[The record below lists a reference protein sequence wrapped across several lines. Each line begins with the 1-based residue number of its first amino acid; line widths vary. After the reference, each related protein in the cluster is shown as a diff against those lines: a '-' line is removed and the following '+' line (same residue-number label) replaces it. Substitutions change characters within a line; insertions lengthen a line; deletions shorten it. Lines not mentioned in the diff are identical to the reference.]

1 MYGSHKGTL
10 FGALVFA
17 CVLIACAASGS
28 PAQETRA
35 TLTPDDDF
43 RRTMDAHNAEK
54 DKEAQFKLWFAF
66 LERNPDTSYSVGTIN
81 YLVGAYFIEHRKDPE
96 AGIEFLDA
104 ALARIT
110 DDGKKSQA
118 RRNYIG
124 LHAAR
129 KDGAALRAL
138 RAELEAAGGLSL
150 QDYGVFADGFATAG
164 EWAAVRD
171 LCAEAEGKL
180 TAEFVRAQNPNRKM
194 TDEQVKRTLNNA
206 RAELNRQ
213 YGRAFV
219 GLGDLHAA
227 IGKFAEASKYS
238 TYNYAGVAYGGV
250 TQDWAKALIATGDL
264 AGALK
269 LLAPE
274 ALIYGDAEALK
285 LYKQAWTAAGNDA
298 AAFAAHLEK
307 ARAESARP
315 APDFTAFGYDG
326 NPVTFAEVKGEV
338 TFLGFWFPT

>member
-1 MYGSHKGTL
+1 MLATVIAGILLAFAATGVSAQDS
-10 FGALVFA
+10 GAALK
-17 CVLIACAASGS
+17 
-28 PAQETRA
+28 PE
-35 TLTPDDDF
+35 DDF
-43 RRTMDAHNAEK
+43 RRTMDAYNAEK
-54 DKEAQFKLWFAF
+54 DPEAQFKLWFAF
-66 LERNPDTSYSVGTIN
+66 LERNPDNNYTVGTIN
-81 YLVGAYFIEHRKDPE
+81 YLVGAYYIEHVKDPD
-96 AGIEFLDA
+96 AGIRFLDA
-104 ALARIT
+104 ALARIA

-118 RRNYIG
+118 KRNYIG

-129 KDGAALRAL
+129 KDAAALRAL
-138 RAELEAAGGLSL
+138 RAEMEAAGGLNL

-194 TDEQVKRTLNNA
+194 TDEQVQRTLTNA

-219 GLGDLHAA
+219 GLGDLPAA
-227 IGKFAEASKYS
+227 VGKFAEASKYS

-250 TQDWAKALIATGDL
+250 TQDWAKALIATGDH

-274 ALIYGDAEALK
+274 ALIYGDADALK
-285 LYKQAWTAAGNDA
+285 LYEQAWTAAGNDIA
-298 AAFAAHLEK
+298 GFAAHLGK
-307 ARAESARP
+307 ARAEAARP

-326 NPVTFAEVKGEV
+326 KPVTFADVKGEV